1 MATFYENKSN
11 PRWTALRDCPIYVLC
26 VVVAIPLLEV
36 ILFIQEVPTIRFIV
50 ILASGM
56 GGLLFLNEQVNKR
69 SRIVMEVASK
79 PLKQPS
85 KTVAHTVLEFPEDA
99 GRGWGRLLTPINVS
113 LFLLGYV
120 TLAYMTKGVWFAF
133 GVALAELLL
142 LPLLTVSWSS
152 RTRLRIEGDQ
162 VQVLYPFL
170 GGWGNRAF
178 RFGEIAWVEVS
189 VVNKVRKAVRI
200 GLHDGSSIRY
210 MNSNGAVVDELF
222 ETLRGGVPQA
232 KPAPLDW
239 SELA

>member
-1 MATFYENKSN
+1 
-11 PRWTALRDCPIYVLC
+11 
-26 VVVAIPLLEV
+26 
-36 ILFIQEVPTIRFIV
+36 
-50 ILASGM
+50 M
-56 GGLLFLNEQVNKR
+56 GGLVFLNEQVNKR

-99 GRGWGRLLTPINVS
+99 GRGRGPLLNLIIMVM
-113 LFLLGYV
+113 FVLGYV
-120 TLAYMTKGVWFAF
+120 TLAYMTKGVWAAV
-133 GVALAELLL
+133 GVALSYA
-142 LPLLTVSWSS
+142 LPLLVVSWCGLS
-152 RTRLRIEGDQ
+152 RVRLRIEGDQ

-210 MNSNGAVVDELF
+210 MNWNGAVVDELL